1 MTTDDGGQAVTA
13 GVAER
18 AAQYDGRVEPWD
30 DGKDGDKS
38 REAEEHVRKRH
49 GRSPLPPLWRPSAVP
64 VSSAASIRMSS
75 SEKVHRLRRLLKRRP
90 SM

>member
-30 DGKDGDKS
+30 NGEDSDKS
-38 REAEEHVRKRH
+38 REAEEHARKRH
-49 GRSPLPPLWRPSAVP
+49 GRSPLPPL
-64 VSSAASIRMSS
+64 
-75 SEKVHRLRRLLKRRP
+75 
-90 SM
+90 